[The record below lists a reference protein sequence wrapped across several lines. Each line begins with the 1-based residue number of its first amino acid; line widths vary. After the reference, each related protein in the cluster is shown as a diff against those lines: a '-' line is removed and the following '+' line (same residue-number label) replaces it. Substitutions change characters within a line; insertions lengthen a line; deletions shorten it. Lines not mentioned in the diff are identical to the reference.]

1 MKSLLQKIKDTCEM
15 EVDNQQGQAVER
27 PKDGLGEK
35 RSYWS
40 RNKRGRI
47 AFAELILKEMKR
59 YKEKPV
65 YYTITVPVSEEDAH
79 RIVHDGDTF
88 EWVFTTEEDENTRIR
103 VNIVDEEEEHL

>member
-15 EVDNQQGQAVER
+15 EIAVSEDES
-27 PKDGLGEK
+27 PDEMTDGSGDIF
-35 RSYWS
+35 
-40 RNKRGRI
+40 RGRI
-47 AFAELILKEMKR
+47 EFAELILKEMKQ

-79 RIVHDGDTF
+79 RIVHDGDKF

-103 VNIVDEEEEHL
+103 VNIVEEEEEHL

>member
-1 MKSLLQKIKDTCEM
+1 MKSLLQKIKETCEM
-15 EVDNQQGQAVER
+15 EIAVSEDES
-27 PKDGLGEK
+27 PEEMTDGSGDIF
-35 RSYWS
+35 
-40 RNKRGRI
+40 RGRI
-47 AFAELILKEMKR
+47 EFAELILKEMKR

-65 YYTITVPVSEEDAH
+65 YYTITLPISEEDAH

>member
-15 EVDNQQGQAVER
+15 EIAVSEDES
-27 PKDGLGEK
+27 PEEMTDGSGDIF
-35 RSYWS
+35 
-40 RNKRGRI
+40 RGRI
-47 AFAELILKEMKR
+47 EFAELILKEMKR

-79 RIVHDGDTF
+79 RIVHDGDKF

>member
-15 EVDNQQGQAVER
+15 EIAVSEDES
-27 PKDGLGEK
+27 PEEMTDGSGDIF
-35 RSYWS
+35 
-40 RNKRGRI
+40 RGRI
-47 AFAELILKEMKR
+47 EFAELILKEMKR

-65 YYTITVPVSEEDAH
+65 YYTITVPVSEEAAH
-79 RIVHDGDTF
+79 RIVHDGDKF